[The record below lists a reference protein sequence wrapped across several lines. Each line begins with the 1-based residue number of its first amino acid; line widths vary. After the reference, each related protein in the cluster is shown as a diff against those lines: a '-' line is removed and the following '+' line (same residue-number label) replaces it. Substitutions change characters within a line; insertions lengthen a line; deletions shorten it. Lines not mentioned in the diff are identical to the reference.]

1 MINIYKNSWIHLYFN
16 VDVQSE
22 EGKVFFFERVK
33 KRRFN
38 SQRFDVF
45 LEMND
50 RTKLYFRPARYW
62 DTQMTPQQQW
72 PQLLFSRDI
81 GNVLH
86 GFETNNAPG
95 TKTLLFEPPF
105 FIVFKTAHIDS
116 NFLSFIDF
124 QKPNSEST
132 ILAMIN
138 FDDEHNEFKAEYTP
152 ELFLP
157 YTDGLSLNT
166 VLEFTLYDSLKNL
179 VQVADK
185 SQLFIV
191 LTLL

>member
-1 MINIYKNSWIHLYFN
+1 
-16 VDVQSE
+16 
-22 EGKVFFFERVK
+22 
-33 KRRFN
+33 
-38 SQRFDVF
+38 
-45 LEMND
+45 
-50 RTKLYFRPARYW
+50 
-62 DTQMTPQQQW
+62 
-72 PQLLFSRDI
+72 LLGD
-81 GNVLH
+81 VLH

-105 FIVFKTAHIDS
+105 FFVFKTSNIDS

-124 QKPNSEST
+124 QKSNSEST

-138 FDDEHNEFKAEYTP
+138 FDDERNVFHPEYSP

-166 VLEFTLYDSLKNL
+166 VLEFTLHDSKNNL

>member
-1 MINIYKNSWIHLYFN
+1 LYFN
-16 VDVQSE
+16 VTVQAE
-22 EGKVFFFERVK
+22 EGKVFFYETKK
-33 KRRFN
+33 KRNFLSERFN
-38 SQRFDVF
+38 VII
-45 LEMND
+45 EMND
-50 RTKLYFRPARYW
+50 KTKLFFRPPRFW
-62 DTQMTPQQQW
+62 DAHITIQNKW
-72 PQLLFSRDI
+72 PQIFYSHLLGD
-81 GNVLH
+81 VLH

-105 FIVFKTAHIDS
+105 FFVFKTSNIDS

-124 QKPNSEST
+124 QKSNSEST

-138 FDDEHNEFKAEYTP
+138 FDDERNVFHPEYSP

-166 VLEFTLYDSLKNL
+166 VLEFTLHDSKNNL